1 MKLFISTADES
12 DDVQKLTRPANIWQ
26 LQAIQRWMGV
36 ADAYSS
42 SFSCAL
48 YRNFISSLLLT
59 CNFQAAAEVRKH
71 SQLSTPHHMVGSSL
85 YEDFISKWK
94 EFCERS
100 HHDRVMASNWS
111 SIESL
116 EKYYNKTDDSPIHI
130 VLMCKCILSRGGL
143 FLIKPFVF
151 CW

>member
-1 MKLFISTADES
+1 
-12 DDVQKLTRPANIWQ
+12 
-26 LQAIQRWMGV
+26 MGV

-59 CNFQAAAEVRKH
+59 CNFQAAAEVQEAF
-71 SQLSTPHHMVGSSL
+71 SAEYYPTIWWVLPL

-94 EFCERS
+94 EFANDPTMIELWP
-100 HHDRVMASNWS
+100 AIEAG
-111 SIESL
+111 IESL
-116 EKYYNKTDDSPIHI
+116 KKYYNKTDDSPVHI

-151 CW
+151 CQ